1 MDRLLL
7 LLCAIRVVQTLGPGL
22 AEQSR
27 RNDAPV
33 GRKGRERPEKNE
45 GGRVKE
51 RGRQRVVGVKKNSKG
66 RRGHETRVKEQKK
79 GAGPPPPPLNTF
91 GAPL

>member
-79 GAGPPPPPLNTF
+79 GAGLPPLL
-91 GAPL
+91 P